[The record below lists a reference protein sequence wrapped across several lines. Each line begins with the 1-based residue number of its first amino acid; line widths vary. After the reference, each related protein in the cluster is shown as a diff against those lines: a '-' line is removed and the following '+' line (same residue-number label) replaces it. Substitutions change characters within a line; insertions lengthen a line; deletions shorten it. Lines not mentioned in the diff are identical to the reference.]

1 MAKINGGKYD
11 DTFLI
16 QTQGFDELEKAL
28 LEIANDFGY
37 SESVKK
43 VLIPSA
49 REAMQNTFTSVK
61 QFIEMRDLV
70 DTGEL
75 LKSVRLTARKPN
87 SKDKKSIYVEQ
98 GDVVIAEVSVKTDD
112 RAMSQEFGNSRVP
125 PKPFLRSALKYSADA
140 VVDTLE
146 RSLAN
151 KLTKY
156 KGKT

>member
-1 MAKINGGKYD
+1 MAKINGGRFD

-16 QTQGFDELEKAL
+16 ETKGFEELEKAL

-37 SESVKK
+37 TEAVKK

-49 REAMQNTFTSVK
+49 KEAMHHTFTSVK
-61 QFIEMRDLV
+61 QYIEMQGLI
-70 DTGEL
+70 DTGEM

-87 SKDKKSIYVEQ
+87 SKDKKSIYIQQ
-98 GDVVIAEVSVKTDD
+98 GDAVIAEVSVKTDE
-112 RAMSQEFGNSRVP
+112 RAVSQEFGNARTP
-125 PKPFLRSALKYSADA
+125 AKPFLRTALKFSSDA

-146 RSLAN
+146 TSLAN